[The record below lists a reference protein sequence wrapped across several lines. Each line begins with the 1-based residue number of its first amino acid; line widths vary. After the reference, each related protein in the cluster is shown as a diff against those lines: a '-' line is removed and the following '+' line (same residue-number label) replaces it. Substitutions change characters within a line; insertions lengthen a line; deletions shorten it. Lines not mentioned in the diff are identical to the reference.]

1 MRFEGTWKRC
11 SRGRDL
17 VDVHLSEEWKAV
29 GSSSSFHQWAA
40 ARAPFFPF
48 GAPPCFAGLL
58 LLAVVMLAGNLAADP
73 VPVRHPQGS
82 AHGFVV
88 LNAMEGKRLA
98 TGDMTQSVA
107 GDRVT
112 SRLLLRFR
120 DGSVDDD
127 RTVFTQRGVFR
138 L

>member
-1 MRFEGTWKRC
+1 MMRKISVGKTAVCFDALPAREPRNVKRC
-11 SRGRDL
+11 SLGRDL

-29 GSSSSFHQWAA
+29 GSSSWFHQWAA
-40 ARAPFFPF
+40 TRAPFFPF

-88 LNAMEGKRLA
+88 LNSMEGKRLA
-98 TGDMTQSVA
+98 AGDMTQI
-107 GDRVT
+107 
-112 SRLLLRFR
+112 
-120 DGSVDDD
+120 
-127 RTVFTQRGVFR
+127 
-138 L
+138 